1 MKKWVHISEAT
12 KILGVSERTIRRR
25 VDDGELK
32 KKKKDRRVFIE
43 VEVEDTE
50 KAKEKKKKEKD
61 FTERAIDM
69 LEKTIENQSKQ
80 LENQNKQ
87 ISEIKE
93 LVQNEQVI
101 TRELLERLP
110 QLQAPSDIPDEKF
123 PGKQEVKKL
132 SKWWLIVLTLVIVTA
147 TGILLYLY
155 YNGVL

>member
-50 KAKEKKKKEKD
+50 RDKEKKKKEKD

-69 LEKTIENQSKQ
+69 LEKTLDNQSKQ
-80 LENQNKQ
+80 IQEL
-87 ISEIKE
+87 KE

-101 TRELLERLP
+101 NRELLERLP

-123 PGKQEVKKL
+123 QGKQEVKKL
-132 SKWWLIVLTLVIVTA
+132 SKWWLIVLTLVIVVA
-147 TGILLYLY
+147 LLGVAFLY
-155 YNGVL
+155 YEGVFPIGQ

>member
-25 VDDGELK
+25 VDDSELK

-50 KAKEKKKKEKD
+50 KDKEKKKEKD

-69 LEKTIENQSKQ
+69 LEKTLDNQSKQ
-80 LENQNKQ
+80 IQEL
-87 ISEIKE
+87 KE

-101 TRELLERLP
+101 NRELLERLP

-123 PGKQEVKKL
+123 QSKQEVKKL
-132 SKWWLIVLTLVIVTA
+132 SKWWLIVLTLVIVTT